1 MIFLCKFVSV
11 EKDFAHPQKT
21 LLVVM
26 PFRTCALYEQFCALV
41 SQ

>member
-1 MIFLCKFVSV
+1 V

-26 PFRTCALYEQFCALV
+26 AFCTCALYEHFYALF